1 MSLLHSGKIK
11 PLFINITVI
20 KELLQFYL
28 QIWEPSSENKGLK
41 QAQDRSVEMTVNKPP
56 SWVKHM
62 LKKICLV
69 TKHQRSMPDD
79 LFRMQITPPSTFFCF
94 CSNFRAITRLET
106 LATPASS
113 SFNTSF
119 RRSRSH

>member
-20 KELLQFYL
+20 KELSQFYL

-62 LKKICLV
+62 LKKKFAWLPSINDRCQMIC
-69 TKHQRSMPDD
+69 S
-79 LFRMQITPPSTFFCF
+79 
-94 CSNFRAITRLET
+94 E
-106 LATPASS
+106 
-113 SFNTSF
+113 
-119 RRSRSH
+119 